1 MSLLAAICRYAAAQ
15 SPAYLRNF
23 NQFCLLSTAG
33 QRGAGRRRAEKS
45 HPLDVTFG
53 GSRGLQLFSKPAPA
67 PLSPCYPARA
77 GSSEAQD
84 INYPFIHYLLLALFS
99 LQSVVLP
106 RWRGMCSTGDSDR
119 APSSALP
126 ALDID
131 CGHFIDN
138 I

>member
-1 MSLLAAICRYAAAQ
+1 MLKLQSPSCVTTAGCRYAAAL

-67 PLSPCYPARA
+67 PLSPCPPARA

-99 LQSVVLP
+99 LQRCCRAGVECAALETVTEHRHLHCP
-106 RWRGMCSTGDSDR
+106 R
-119 APSSALP
+119 
-126 ALDID
+126 
-131 CGHFIDN
+131 
-138 I
+138 